1 MARRHANAVAAVA
14 ALYSAMFAEQRVV
27 ARCSAPK
34 IAVLTPRRAGKTR
47 LICTI
52 FLADAI
58 KKVDGQYLYL
68 ALTRPSAKRIAWSI
82 FKSLNRE
89 FKLGCKF
96 LEADLCVV
104 TPSGSRIYLLGVDQ
118 ANWVD
123 RVFGMYLDAAAID
136 EAASYQ
142 IDIEKFI
149 KDVLKPCLA
158 DRRGQVYM
166 VGTPQDNIHCF
177 FFDVTRPEEE
187 KREPGWEVFT
197 WSTLDNPYMKDQWEQ
212 EIAEQKAINPAI
224 EVTPGFRRHY
234 LGQWVVERINN
245 VYLYDE
251 MTNEV
256 RAAPPRHPEDRYTL
270 GLDFGWD
277 DAQAFVVGL
286 YNPTSPTFYA
296 LEAYKEPHMTLDKAA
311 ERVRAYQE
319 KYPGIRIVGDPA
331 RKQLMMELVVRFSLP
346 IDVAEKTEKH
356 AIIELF
362 NTDLVLGKTKL
373 VMPECTQLK
382 REITTLT
389 KLYKFRDNT
398 GKWEEH
404 PKQPN
409 DCCDCLLYA
418 WRDARHYLFQERP
431 RGPDAGTPEYFNMM
445 ASKMEEQ
452 EMKRAQSRKGRSWWK
467 S

>member
-1 MARRHANAVAAVA
+1 M
-14 ALYSAMFAEQRVV
+14 
-27 ARCSAPK
+27 
-34 IAVLTPRRAGKTR
+34 
-47 LICTI
+47 
-52 FLADAI
+52 LADAI
-58 KKVDGQYLYL
+58 QKVDGQYLYL

-82 FKSLNRE
+82 FKALNRE
-89 FKLGCKF
+89 YGLGCKF

-123 RVFGMYLDAAAID
+123 RVFGMYLDKAAID

-142 IDIEKFI
+142 IDLEKFVRE
-149 KDVLKPCLA
+149 VLKPCLA
-158 DRRGQVYM
+158 DRRGQVYL

-177 FFDVTRPEEE
+177 FFNVTRPEMD
-187 KREPGWEVFT
+187 KREGGWDVFT
-197 WSTLDNPYMKDQWEQ
+197 WSTFDNPHMAEQWAQ
-212 EIAEQKAINPAI
+212 EIEELKAINPAI
-224 EVTPGFRRHY
+224 ETTPGFRRHY

-251 MTNEV
+251 MVNEV
-256 RAAPPRHPEDRYTL
+256 REAPPRREDDRYTL

-277 DAQAFVVGL
+277 DAQAFTVGL
-286 YNPTSPTFYA
+286 YSPHSPVFYG

-311 ERVRAYQE
+311 QRVRQYQE
-319 KYPGIRIVGDPA
+319 KYPNLRIVGDPA
-331 RKQLMMELVVRFSLP
+331 RKQLMMELVVRFGLP
-346 IDVAEKTEKH
+346 VEVAEKTEKH

-362 NTDLVLGKTKL
+362 NTDLVLGRVKL
-373 VMPECTQLK
+373 VMPDCLPIK
-382 REITTLT
+382 KEITTLT

-418 WRDARHYLFQERP
+418 WRDARHFMFKEP
-431 RGPDAGTPEYFNMM
+431 HVGPEPGSDEFWNQQAM
-445 ASKMEEQ
+445 KLEEQ
-452 EMKRAQSRKGRSWWK
+452 EMKRAQARKGRAWWK
-467 S
+467 N